1 MRFIDIKNKLIQT
14 MVAKL
19 SLLLVLGVSLISC
32 DSDKIDY
39 DLDGSGKLNLGSLK
53 NELNIEFET
62 KSADVDPSTFLVIVK
77 SASTEKVFGEY
88 TYGTMPQIIELAS
101 GSYVVEVKSH
111 EPEGA
116 AFDAPYYR
124 ATQNFVINP
133 NSVTNLEKMTCVLSN
148 VKVSVNFDMTLK
160 PLLGDDVDVEV
171 TLAGSTLHFAKD
183 EMRSGYFM
191 LGDESNV
198 LTATLRGDI
207 DGEQIVYPI
216 ILTDVKVGEHRLIT
230 FSIKNVVDNPQEGE
244 ASFDIVVDTYCNG
257 VHQDVDVDINEDNI
271 EDDEDVTG
279 PVNPNPN
286 PDVPITIEGDGFDIS
301 EEQYVPE
308 DGSTIIV
315 KIDAPKGIANL
326 LVEIDSETLT
336 PDILSSVGLASNF
349 DLAYPGD
356 LKKGLS
362 SLGFPVS
369 QDVIGETSLV
379 FNITDFTG
387 LLGLYGPANHN
398 FHLTVIDMEGNEL
411 TKTLKLKND

>member
-1 MRFIDIKNKLIQT
+1 MRFIDIKNKMMQAV
-14 MVAKL
+14 VAKL
-19 SLLLVLGVSLISC
+19 TLLLVLGASLVSC

-39 DLDGSGKLNLGSLK
+39 DLQGSGKLNLASLN
-53 NELNIEFET
+53 NELNIELET

-77 SASTEKVFGEY
+77 SASSEKVFGEY
-88 TYGTMPQIIELAS
+88 TYGNMPQIVELAA

-124 ATQNFVINP
+124 ATQNFVIEP
-133 NSVTNLEKMTCVLSN
+133 NSITNLAKMTCVLSN

-160 PLLGDDVDVEV
+160 PLLGDNVDVEV
-171 TLAGSTLHFAKD
+171 ALGGSTLHFTKD

-191 LGDESNV
+191 IGEDSNV
-198 LTATLRGDI
+198 LTATLRGEV
-207 DGEQIVYPI
+207 DGEEIVYPI
-216 ILTDVKVGEHRLIT
+216 ILTGIKVGEHRLIT
-230 FSIKNVVDNPQEGE
+230 FSIKNVVDNPSEGD
-244 ASFDIVVDTYCNG
+244 ATFNIVVDTYCDG
-257 VHQDVDVDINEDNI
+257 VHQDVDVDINEGNI
-271 EDDEDVTG
+271 EDDEEDKEPEG
-279 PVNPNPN
+279 PSPV
-286 PDVPITIEGDGFDIS
+286 VPITIEGDGFDIS
-301 EEQYVPE
+301 EEQYVPAG
-308 DGSTIIV
+308 GSTIIV

-336 PDILSSVGLASNF
+336 PDILSSVGLADKF

-356 LKKGLS
+356 LEEGLS

-369 QDVIGETSLV
+369 QGVIGETSLV